1 MTRVT
6 IRKPI
11 LRPFGCPDGV
21 RVASGVSQV
30 FTAFVTSLAGSLGV
44 VSAPNRHKPETVPS
58 GLKGQVEET
67 VAITSLRSHQVV
79 AIRIKSRRSFPATGQ
94 GILPWLCLH
103 ASTKCRPQSATPRGL
118 PYFDSI
124 TTTRYGTSLHW
135 PQWSYACTRMW
146 SSPIQG
152 LTHPRMLSPGS
163 GVQLPPF
170 SVITFME
177 TMLNTR
183 QRV

>member
-94 GILPWLCLH
+94 GILPWHCLH
-103 ASTKCRPQSATPRGL
+103 ASTKCRPQSATPRPPL
-118 PYFDSI
+118 FRFDHYNSVWHI
-124 TTTRYGTSLHW
+124 AT
-135 PQWSYACTRMW
+135 
-146 SSPIQG
+146 
-152 LTHPRMLSPGS
+152 LTAMIVALQVDDLKHHDPPRGIRNSEMTPVISGSQVLS
-163 GVQLPPF
+163 VKF
-170 SVITFME
+170 
-177 TMLNTR
+177 TMG
-183 QRV
+183 